1 MTTLNTR
8 TSAKLAITTTITAGL
23 CATMLTAPPAHAV
36 ENESFPQT
44 TLISRDLGLQ
54 SADLERGLAFI
65 SSIPEAVLVAGDD
78 ALQEWLR
85 ANHSELITAS
95 RADIVGCA
103 GAIAWLIASTA
114 IPAAKILKI
123 KRLINSLGGVSKA
136 VRLFW
141 GASFSWE
148 KIRALGGA
156 AAALGA
162 ELLGIAA
169 VKQKCF
175 S

>member
-1 MTTLNTR
+1 MTRLTDT
-8 TSAKLAITTTITAGL
+8 TVPKLAIAAALTAGL
-23 CATMLTAPPAHAV
+23 CASMLSATPSHAAENGSRSVATAAA
-36 ENESFPQT
+36 EE
-44 TLISRDLGLQ
+44 LGLR
-54 SADLERGLAFI
+54 SADLERGLALI
-65 SSIPEAVLVAGDD
+65 DEIPEEVLLAGDI
-78 ALQEWLR
+78 ALREWL
-85 ANHSELITAS
+85 ATEHPGLATGS
-95 RADIVGCA
+95 RADLLGCA

-162 ELLGIAA
+162 ELLGIGA